1 MHPPAFAIVFI
12 FPQREQDQTSV
23 GLVDAQLFLGGE
35 RDRWPEIK

>member
-1 MHPPAFAIVFI
+1 MHPPALAIVFI